1 MAYKKGI
8 IKGTRFTKTP
18 KTDILYSARKPVL
31 PSFERAGVYGE
42 ACGKIF
48 YVHAK
53 PDEQT
58 QFSYFQTMYI
68 TS

>member
-8 IKGTRFTKTP
+8 IKGTRFTKVP
-18 KTDILYSARKPVL
+18 KTGSLYSARKPVL
-31 PSFERAGVYGE
+31 PSFQMAGVYRE

-58 QFSYFQTMYI
+58 QF
-68 TS
+68 